1 MTSATAQRILAA
13 VEKILVSRGIE
24 DVSIRNVAAA
34 ASVSVGAVQHHFQTK
49 DALLIAAMDKVSDD
63 VVQQVMAATD
73 PAADARTNLAAVC
86 RIIGGVDEESR
97 TASVVWLAYASKAT
111 TSDAVAQAH
120 RESWRLMEDALFALM
135 REGNPALERDDAA
148 TLLALLDGIAIARA
162 TEADRMS
169 ALRAERI
176 ISAFLG
182 RLGLA
187 R

>member
-1 MTSATAQRILAA
+1 MPR
-13 VEKILVSRGIE
+13 
-24 DVSIRNVAAA
+24 
-34 ASVSVGAVQHHFQTK
+34 
-49 DALLIAAMDKVSDD
+49 
-63 VVQQVMAATD
+63 
-73 PAADARTNLAAVC
+73 PCLAAVC
-86 RIIGGVDEESR
+86 RIIGGFDDESR

-111 TSDAVAQAH
+111 TSDAVAEAH

-135 REGNPALERDDAA
+135 REGNPALQRDDAA
-148 TLLALLDGIAIARA
+148 TLLALLDGITIARA